1 MKKVLDKLQYQTVS
15 RRIKIDSIL
24 RLLDYR
30 RNISRRRAATL
41 LSKIERVDVS
51 QFKTD
56 GLMALPTVGFGK
68 IVSDVIEYCEKIY
81 KESVTFENK
90 SKKNYLRAIYQDLEF
105 DPSSPILELAFHKD
119 IVPIVAQCINDFP
132 VIENIALYYSPPS
145 NSETELQF
153 EGSQLFH
160 MDAADK
166 TLCKLW
172 LLIDNVSESDGPTVI
187 IKKGKSSEIAS
198 RLRYKKG
205 QKISSDGELLKYVL
219 NSDLL
224 SITGS
229 KGDIFLL
236 DTAGVFHY
244 GSRVS
249 GNSKGRFM
257 LMVSYSTSFN
267 LDHGLFGRSS
277 RLKSLDIIKVK
288 TELNSH
294 QRKML
299 VDGSAY

>member
-15 RRIKIDSIL
+15 RRIILDSIL
-24 RLLDYR
+24 RLLDFR
-30 RNISRRRAATL
+30 RNTSRRRAATML
-41 LSKIERVDVS
+41 RKIDRVDVS
-51 QFKTD
+51 QFKND
-56 GLMALPTVGFGK
+56 GLMALPTVDFEK
-68 IVSDVIEYCEKIY
+68 TVSSVIEYCEKIY
-81 KESVTFENK
+81 KESITFENK
-90 SKKNYLRAIYQDLEF
+90 SKKNYLRAIYKDLEF
-105 DPSSPILELAFHKD
+105 DPSSPILELAFHKE
-119 IVPIVAQCINDFP
+119 IVSIVSQCINDFP
-132 VIENIALYYSPPS
+132 VLANIALFYSPPS

-160 MDAADK
+160 MDEEDN

-187 IKKGKSSEIAS
+187 IKKGKSFEIAS

-205 QKISSDGELLKYVL
+205 QKISSDDELLKNVL
-219 NSDLL
+219 DSDLL

-249 GNSKGRFM
+249 GDSKGRYM

-277 RLKSLDIIKVK
+277 RLKSLDIMKVK
-288 TELNSH
+288 TELNSQ

>member
-1 MKKVLDKLQYQTVS
+1 MNKFLDKLQYQTVS
-15 RRIKIDSIL
+15 RRVKIDSVL
-24 RLLDYR
+24 RLLDFR
-30 RNISRRRAATL
+30 RNRSRRGAATVL
-41 LSKIERVDVS
+41 GRVEGVDVS
-51 QFKTD
+51 QFKRE
-56 GLMALPTVGFGK
+56 GLMALPIGNFEKTVLH
-68 IVSDVIEYCEKIY
+68 VIEYCEKIY
-81 KESVTFENK
+81 KESATFENK
-90 SKKNYLRAIYQDLEF
+90 TKKNYLRAIYKDLDFE
-105 DPSSPILELAFHKD
+105 PSSPILELAFHKE
-119 IVPIVAQCINDFP
+119 IVSIVARCINDFP
-132 VIENIALYYSPPS
+132 VLANIALYYSPPS
-145 NSETELQF
+145 NGETELQF

-160 MDAADK
+160 MDEEDN

-187 IKKGKSSEIAS
+187 IKKDRSSEIAS
-198 RLRYKKG
+198 KLRYKKG
-205 QKISSDGELLKYVL
+205 QKISSDDKLLKNIL
-219 NSDLL
+219 DSDLL

-249 GNSKGRFM
+249 GDSKGRYM
-257 LMVSYSTSFN
+257 LMISYSTSFN

-277 RLKSLDIIKVK
+277 RLKSLDILKVK
-288 TELNSH
+288 TDLNSQ